1 MTDYDDIRDMVER
14 EEEYDSAAA
23 YLDKVKRIKKEKS
36 RLRRTLK
43 EVDESKKK
51 AVESAIDDVA
61 FMAVTMEDLR
71 ENIIRDGTT
80 VEYKNGENQFG
91 TKQSPDAQLYLQFS
105 QKHTQAMKIL
115 LDCMPKTE
123 KPVKKD
129 DGFNEFVAGREDI

>member
-1 MTDYDDIRDMVER
+1 MIDYEAIREELER
-14 EEEYDSAAA
+14 EEKVDSASE
-23 YLDKVKRIKKEKS
+23 YLEKVNRIKKEKN
-36 RLRRTLK
+36 RLKRTLK
-43 EVDESKKK
+43 EIDKSKKS
-51 AVESAIDDVA
+51 AVESAINDVA
-61 FMAVTMEDLR
+61 FMAVMMEDLR

-115 LDCMPKTE
+115 LECLPKTE

-129 DGFNEFVAGREDI
+129 DGFNDFVLEREDI

>member
-1 MTDYDDIRDMVER
+1 MVDYDDIKDMVER
-14 EEEYDSAAA
+14 EEIYDSAAA
-23 YLDKVKRIKKEKS
+23 YLEKIKRIKKEKS

-129 DGFNEFVAGREDI
+129 DGFNDFVMGREDI

>member
-1 MTDYDDIRDMVER
+1 MIDYDDIRDMVER

-129 DGFNEFVAGREDI
+129 DGFNDFVMGREDI